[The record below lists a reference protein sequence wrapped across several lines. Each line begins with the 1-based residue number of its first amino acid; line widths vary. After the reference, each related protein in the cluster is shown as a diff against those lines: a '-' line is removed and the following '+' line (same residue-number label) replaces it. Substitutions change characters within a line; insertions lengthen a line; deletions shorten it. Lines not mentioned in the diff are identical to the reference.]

1 MEPKKYKVM
10 LNIAGGFYALL
21 CVFSIVV
28 GLMYATGQ
36 HELNTIELS
45 ESMLEKLSDPEALQR
60 FTVSMG
66 WVTFAVGIDRAGNHI
81 FGAVQETRK
90 GQLLHRSWVHCLF
103 ALFCRIQN
111 NRTLQSVCINKNH
124 SLCGDPHRFTASR
137 FERTVL
143 EKVRRRKAVT
153 GNF

>member
-1 MEPKKYKVM
+1 MEPKKHKVM
-10 LNIAGGFYALL
+10 LIIAGGFYALL

-60 FTVSMG
+60 FT
-66 WVTFAVGIDRAGNHI
+66 AA
-81 FGAVQETRK
+81 
-90 GQLLHRSWVHCLF
+90 
-103 ALFCRIQN
+103 
-111 NRTLQSVCINKNH
+111 
-124 SLCGDPHRFTASR
+124 R